1 MFDFFNQMRQQ
12 ALFGKQFECNGQQ
25 LLLIQ
30 ALGLKR
36 QKQDGDENEHEW
48 VLAIRADDTIP
59 APTVLAH
66 VDVSFLL
73 GNSLKDK

>member
-1 MFDFFNQMRQQ
+1 MFDFFDQMWQQ

-36 QKQDGDENEHEW
+36 QKQEGDENEHEW
-48 VLAIRADDTIP
+48 VLAIRADDAIP
-59 APTVLAH
+59 APTVLAR
-66 VDVSFLL
+66 VDVSRLL
-73 GNSLKDK
+73 GRSLEGK